1 MTLKR
6 VLGPLDV
13 TWLVA
18 GNMIGAGIFF
28 TPGLVS
34 GYLPGGFWPLVAW
47 ALGGLLALCGAA
59 VYAELGGRL
68 PKAGG
73 DYQYLS
79 EAFGPAWGFLSGW
92 AALLLTFSAAAAA
105 ASIVATRYLQTALPA
120 LEAVPVWAVS
130 PIFVMLLTVANVT
143 GARFAGRMTAVFTA
157 IPVAGLL
164 LLFGGGL
171 AGGNVEVRWPTMA
184 ESTAEGGLVAFG
196 VALLPIYF
204 TYAGWNAAAYLAG
217 ELRDP
222 ARGLARGLLGG
233 TATVGLLY
241 LAINAVFLL
250 VIPQEQLAGST
261 TAGADAARL
270 LLGPLAERA
279 LALFIAVAVLG
290 SANVTLMA
298 GARINYAMAVDGL
311 LPRPLAR
318 TNDAGVPATA
328 LWAGGVWAALL
339 SLFQEVETLVNWA
352 SLAIVLMSSMVVIAL
367 FILRRREYGEPG
379 YRCTGYPFTP
389 LFYLVI
395 ALAVACASS
404 WVFPRQSLYGVL
416 IVAAGFPVYRWV
428 ARSPRVSSLQGSG
441 T

>member
-34 GYLPGGFWPLVAW
+34 GYLPGGYWPLVAW

-73 DYQYLS
+73 DYQYLT
-79 EAFGPAWGFLSGW
+79 EAFGPAWGFLAGW
-92 AALLLTFSAAAAA
+92 AAMLLTFSAAAAA
-105 ASIVATRYLQTALPA
+105 ASLVATRYLQTALPA
-120 LEAVPVWAVS
+120 LEAIPVWSIS
-130 PIFVMLLTVANVT
+130 PIFVMLLTVANVA

-171 AGGNVEVRWPTMA
+171 ASGNVEVRWPTMA
-184 ESTAEGGLVAFG
+184 ESTAEGGIVAFG

-233 TATVGLLY
+233 TAAVGLLY
-241 LAINAVFLL
+241 LAINAV
-250 VIPQEQLAGST
+250 
-261 TAGADAARL
+261 
-270 LLGPLAERA
+270 LLGLLA
-279 LALFIAVAVLG
+279 
-290 SANVTLMA
+290 T
-298 GARINYAMAVDGL
+298 GL
-311 LPRPLAR
+311 
-318 TNDAGVPATA
+318 
-328 LWAGGVWAALL
+328 
-339 SLFQEVETLVNWA
+339 
-352 SLAIVLMSSMVVIAL
+352 IAL
-367 FILRRREYGEPG
+367 
-379 YRCTGYPFTP
+379 P
-389 LFYLVI
+389 LMV
-395 ALAVACASS
+395 
-404 WVFPRQSLYGVL
+404 
-416 IVAAGFPVYRWV
+416 
-428 ARSPRVSSLQGSG
+428 G
-441 T
+441 THATFVCSV